1 MTTILLIGAY
11 GFLGSNVLDYISR
24 HFPGEYKVIA
34 FDKFPYHPHGLR
46 FDCVGKSY
54 AGDFSDSYLM
64 NEVFEQNGIDL
75 VIHSLSTTIPAMSFN
90 AKYDIESNLIPSI
103 NLLDTMIKHNV
114 KDIVYISSG
123 GAIYGD
129 FNKGLH
135 KETEDVF
142 PKSSYGVVKL
152 SIEKYMMQYAELY
165 GLRPL
170 IVRLSNP
177 YGPYHYSMKQGICN
191 VALATAINNDIFN
204 VWGNG
209 EGRKDYIYVEDFV
222 TILFKLL
229 SLKIHTQVINIGS
242 NRIVSVNEILKEIKC
257 LVPDF
262 KWKYSEAS
270 RYDVSD
276 FELDTSKLESL
287 IGKYVFKDITDGMKL
302 TYDWTKSIC

>member
-11 GFLGSNVLDYISR
+11 GFLGSNILNYINR
-24 HFPGEYKVIA
+24 TLPGEYKVIA
-34 FDKFPYHPHGLR
+34 FDKFPYHPHGMR
-46 FDCVGKSY
+46 FDCVSKSY

-64 NEVFEQNGIDL
+64 NEVFEQNKIDL
-75 VIHSLSTTIPAMSFN
+75 VIHSLSTTIPARSYN

-103 NLLDTMIKHNV
+103 NLLDTMLKYNV

-135 KETEDVF
+135 KENEDVF
-142 PKSSYGVVKL
+142 PKSSYGVIKL

-191 VALATAINNDIFN
+191 VALATAINNDIFK

-229 SLKIHTQVINIGS
+229 NLKIHTQVINIGS
-242 NRIVSVNEILKEIKC
+242 NKIVSVNGILKEIKC

-262 KWKYSEAS
+262 KWEYAEAS

-287 IGKYVFKDITDGMKL
+287 IGKYEFKDITDGMKL